1 MKRLVVGLVMGA
13 LVMGSSATL
22 AQEGGTLGAVQARGS
37 LVCGVNGGLPGMSVL
52 SEATGQYDG
61 MDADFCRAVAAA
73 VLGDPNAV
81 EYRPLT
87 ADQRA
92 TAIQGGEV
100 DVIFRNTTNTISR
113 DAAWGDFGPTIFYD
127 GQGMMVRADV
137 GATTLED
144 LAGATICVTSGT
156 TTELN
161 LTDQMTF
168 LGVEFT
174 PVVSAEIDTVYGQ
187 YEEGRCD
194 AVTSDRSQLVGRKS
208 TFANPDDHVILDV
221 VMSKEPLAPV
231 VATGDNQWGDIVTW
245 VVQRHHRG
253 RGAGRQLGQPGRDAG
268 WHQPQHPAPAGR
280 DRRAGRPAGP
290 LQRLRRE
297 GHRGR
302 RQLRRDLRPRL
313 RAGHVAR
320 ARARSQ
326 RAVDERRADVL
337 AALPLIDHD
346 GLMTPGRRSCATP
359 GSFVCPGCR

>member
-1 MKRLVVGLVMGA
+1 MKRLVVALVMGA
-13 LVMGSSATL
+13 LVMGSSVTL
-22 AQEGGTLGAVQARGS
+22 AQEGGTLAAVQARGS

-52 SEATGQYDG
+52 NEATGQYDG
-61 MDADFCRAVAAA
+61 MDADYCRALAAA

-113 DAAWGDFGPTIFYD
+113 DATWGDFGPTIFYD

-208 TFANPDDHVILDV
+208 TFASPDDHVILDV

-245 VVQRHHRG
+245 VVN
-253 RGAGRQLGQPGRDAG
+253 ATVEAEELGVSSANLAEMQGGTNPNI
-268 WHQPQHPAPAGR
+268 
-280 DRRAGRPAGP
+280 
-290 LQRLRRE
+290 QRLLGETGELGAMLGLSNDFAAKVIAAVGNYGEIYDRAFGPDTSLALE
-297 GHRGR
+297 RG
-302 RQLRRDLRPRL
+302 LNELWTN
-313 RAGHVAR
+313 G
-320 ARARSQ
+320 
-326 RAVDERRADVL
+326 
-337 AALPLIDHD
+337 
-346 GLMTPGRRSCATP
+346 GLMYSPPFR
-359 GSFVCPGCR
+359 

>member
-22 AQEGGTLGAVQARGS
+22 GQDAGTLATVQARGT

-73 VLGDPNAV
+73 VLGDANAV

-113 DAAWGDFGPTIFYD
+113 DATWGDFGPTIFYD

-137 GATTLED
+137 GAATLED

-245 VVQRHHRG
+245 VVN
-253 RGAGRQLGQPGRDAG
+253 ATIEAEELGVSSANLAEMQGGTNPNI
-268 WHQPQHPAPAGR
+268 
-280 DRRAGRPAGP
+280 
-290 LQRLRRE
+290 QRLLGETGELGAMLGLSNDFAAKVIAAVGNYGEIYDRAFGPDTPLALE
-297 GHRGR
+297 RG
-302 RQLRRDLRPRL
+302 LNELWTN
-313 RAGHVAR
+313 G
-320 ARARSQ
+320 
-326 RAVDERRADVL
+326 
-337 AALPLIDHD
+337 
-346 GLMTPGRRSCATP
+346 GLMYSPPFR
-359 GSFVCPGCR
+359 

>member
-1 MKRLVVGLVMGA
+1 MKRLVVCLVMGA
-13 LVMGSSATL
+13 LVIGPSATL
-22 AQEGGTLGAVQARGS
+22 AQDGGTLAAVQARGT

-52 SEATGQYDG
+52 NQESGQYDG

-81 EYRPLT
+81 EYRALT

-127 GQGMMVRADV
+127 GQGMMVRADLGAV
-137 GATTLED
+137 GLED

-245 VVQRHHRG
+245 VVN
-253 RGAGRQLGQPGRDAG
+253 ATIEAEELGVSSSNLAEMQGGTNPSV
-268 WHQPQHPAPAGR
+268 
-280 DRRAGRPAGP
+280 
-290 LQRLRRE
+290 QRLLGETGELGAMLGLSNDFAAKVIAAVGNYGEIYDRAFGPDTALALE
-297 GHRGR
+297 RG
-302 RQLRRDLRPRL
+302 LNELWTN
-313 RAGHVAR
+313 G
-320 ARARSQ
+320 
-326 RAVDERRADVL
+326 
-337 AALPLIDHD
+337 
-346 GLMTPGRRSCATP
+346 GLMYSPPFR
-359 GSFVCPGCR
+359 